1 MRRRQ
6 RRWLHG
12 LKGVGG
18 QVAADQGVKH
28 PPRMS
33 PAGRLR
39 GRMSP
44 AGRLRGRMS
53 PAGRLRGRMSPA
65 GRLRG
70 RMSPAGRLR
79 GSMSSGRRIGLALLL
94 TPPLAWLVVAYL
106 GSLAVLLVSA
116 FWTTNAF
123 TGAVVHTFTSDNIV
137 RVVTD
142 AVFRTAT
149 VRTVSVA
156 LVVTVLCV
164 VLAVPMAFYMAKVAS
179 SRVRLALVV
188 AVTTPLWAS
197 YLVKA
202 YAWRVLLSP
211 EGPMSWAT
219 GYSPGYGLTA
229 TVVTLT
235 YLWLPYMVIPVFA
248 AFERVPD
255 SLVDASSD
263 LGASDSATLRM
274 VVAPLVFPG
283 IAAGSIFT
291 FSLSLGDYIA
301 VTIVGG
307 KTQMLSNIIY
317 GQLVTANNQPLAA
330 ALSSIPLRPTAL
342 GGDQRLQRLALV
354 RVPAHRLH
362 PAMVGR
368 RCQQRGDVEIA
379 CQFG

>member
-1 MRRRQ
+1 
-6 RRWLHG
+6 
-12 LKGVGG
+12 
-18 QVAADQGVKH
+18 
-28 PPRMS
+28 
-33 PAGRLR
+33 
-39 GRMSP
+39 
-44 AGRLRGRMS
+44 
-53 PAGRLRGRMSPA
+53 
-65 GRLRG
+65 
-70 RMSPAGRLR
+70 
-79 GSMSSGRRIGLALLL
+79 LLL
-94 TPPLAWLVVAYL
+94 VPPMAWLVVAYL

-116 FWTTNAF
+116 FWSTNAF
-123 TGAVVHTFTSDNIV
+123 TGAVVHTFTADNVV
-137 RVVTD
+137 RVATD
-142 AVFRTAT
+142 AVFRAAT

-156 LVVTVLCV
+156 LIVTVICA
-164 VLAVPMAFYMAKVAS
+164 VLAVPLAFYMAKVAS
-179 SRVRLALVV
+179 PRVRLALVV

-202 YAWRVLLSP
+202 YAWRMLLSP
-211 EGPMSWAT
+211 AGPMSWAT

-255 SLVDASSD
+255 SLIDASSD

-307 KTQMLSNIIY
+307 KTQMLGNIIY

-330 ALSSIPLRPTAL
+330 ALSIIPLVAIIAYLLAMRRTGAL
-342 GGDQRLQRLALV
+342 ENV
-354 RVPAHRLH
+354 
-362 PAMVGR
+362 
-368 RCQQRGDVEIA
+368 
-379 CQFG
+379 